1 MRVRIVTCDTTVE
14 VKESTRKRLL
24 LYLTLLGSERESEC
38 VAWTL
43 QCHNQML
50 ASGPLGVVQFTR
62 YVDFV

>member
-14 VKESTRKRLL
+14 VKENTRKRLL

-50 ASGPLGVVQFTR
+50 ATGPWEVVLFTR
-62 YVDFV
+62 YLGFV